1 MNNKSELNTIL
12 CKEGFLIQK
21 KDTDNKTLI
30 DIKNELTVEPVQ
42 ACKFLT
48 KKPLKFKVYQEN
60 EDYLCIPKYYGLTKF
75 GDPKIN
81 KELKGDKV
89 DLKFNSQLRPKQ
101 IEIIDKIIPHLD
113 NYDGGVLCL
122 PCGYGKCLAYDT
134 EILMYDGTIK
144 KVQDINVNDLI
155 MGDDSTHRTVLS
167 LGRGK
172 EDMYNIIDNYGYKYT
187 VNKSHILSLY
197 DHVNNMVI
205 NMTVNEYLKNPNA
218 MKLKGYRVPINFQT
232 NKLSIEP
239 YIFGSNLLDNYNHI
253 PYNYK
258 INSIRNRLLLFFGI
272 FDRYGFMN
280 YYNNTY
286 ELECVHDILSNDI
299 IFLARSVGFTAYKKN
314 NIIAVIFTNLY
325 DNYYNAYDIRVEYA
339 GINNYYGFEI
349 DYNRLFVL
357 GDFTVTHNTILSLYI
372 ASHYSLKTLVIVHK
386 TFLLNQWKERAEEFT
401 NATVGIIQQNKV
413 DIEGKQIVIG
423 MLQSIAKDK
432 YDTSIFKDF
441 GLVIFDE
448 AHHAPSKYFS
458 QALPIISCKKTL
470 GLSATPKRSDKL
482 EKILYW
488 YFGNIMYK
496 LDNVTNDK
504 VLVNIYNY
512 KLEHEKFR
520 EFKLRNGEINR
531 AKTINKLTTIG
542 RRNKF
547 IINII
552 REVIEPKRKIIV
564 LSDRV
569 EHLKLLKERLEKYNT
584 EDNIIITSFY
594 IGGMK
599 IEKLKKSEE
608 AQVIFATY
616 SMAAEALDIPELN
629 TLFMVTP
636 RREIEQA
643 VGRILRKIDPLTR
656 PIIYDFIDQLPSFI
670 NQGRHRKQFY
680 KKLDFE
686 QNIINV
692 DDNKIVNQ
700 EDSEEK
706 NNNDCDKKSQYDFI
720 D

>member
-1 MNNKSELNTIL
+1 MNTLLS
-12 CKEGFLIQK
+12 KEGYLIQK
-21 KDTDNKTLI
+21 KGTDIKLLN

-48 KKPLKFKVYQEN
+48 KKPEKIKVYQEN
-60 EDYLCIPKYYGLTKF
+60 EDYLCIPKYYGINKF
-75 GDPKIN
+75 GPPKIN
-81 KELKGDKV
+81 KEVAGEKV
-89 DLKFNSQLRPKQ
+89 ELKFNSELRAKQ
-101 IEIIDKIIPHLD
+101 IEIIDKIIPHMD
-113 NYDGGVLCL
+113 NNDGGVLCL
-122 PCGYGKCLAYDT
+122 PCGYGKCLARDT
-134 EILMYDGTIK
+134 EILMYNGLIK
-144 KVQDINVNDLI
+144 KVQDINVNDFI
-155 MGDDSTHRTVLS
+155 MGDDSTYRKVLS

-172 EDMYNIIDNYGYKYT
+172 EEMYNIIDNYGSKYT

-197 DHVNNMVI
+197 DYVNN
-205 NMTVNEYLKNPNA
+205 TVVNISVTDYLKNPN
-218 MKLKGYRVPINFQT
+218 KNLKGYRVPIDFHSD
-232 NKLSIEP
+232 KVDESP
-239 YIFGSNLLDNYNHI
+239 YSFGSKLFDNYLYI
-253 PYNYK
+253 PLNYK
-258 INSIRNRLLLFFGI
+258 INSVRSRLLLFFGI
-272 FDRYGFMN
+272 FDKYGFMN
-280 YYNNTY
+280 YSNNSY
-286 ELECVHDILSNDI
+286 ELECNDDNLMNDI
-299 IFLARSVGFTAYKKN
+299 IFLSRSIGFTAYKKN
-314 NIIAVIFTNLY
+314 NIICVIINNLY
-325 DNYYNAYDIRVEYA
+325 DNYYNVYDITIEYA
-339 GINNYYGFEI
+339 GIDDYYGFMI
-349 DYNRLFVL
+349 DGNRLFVL
-357 GDFTVTHNTILSLYI
+357 GDFTVTHNTIISLYI
-372 ASHYSLKTLVIVHK
+372 AAHYQLKTLVIVHK

-401 NATVGIIQQNKV
+401 NAKVGIIQQNKI

-520 EFKLRNGEINR
+520 EYKLRTGDINR

-547 IINII
+547 IINLIKEI
-552 REVIEPKRKIIV
+552 IEPKRKIIV

-569 EHLKLLKERLEKYNT
+569 EHLKLLNERLEKFNT
-584 EDNIIITSFY
+584 DDNFITTSFY

-599 IEKLKKSEE
+599 MDKLKKSEE

-643 VGRILRKIDPLTR
+643 VGRILRKIDPSTR
-656 PIIYDFIDQLPSFI
+656 PIIYDVIDMMPSFI
-670 NQGRHRKQFY
+670 NQGKHRKQFY

-692 DDNKIVNQ
+692 DNNEIIINKDEIIDEN
-700 EDSEEK
+700 E
-706 NNNDCDKKSQYDFI
+706 NIQYNFI

>member
-1 MNNKSELNTIL
+1 MNTIL
-12 CKEGFLIQK
+12 SKEGYLIPK
-21 KDTDNKTLI
+21 NEI
-30 DIKNELTVEPVQ
+30 DKSVIENIKNNLTVEPVQ

-48 KKPLKFKVYQEN
+48 KRPDKFKVYQEN
-60 EDYLCIPKYYGLTKF
+60 KEFISIPKYYGVEHY
-75 GDPKIN
+75 GPPKIN
-81 KELKGDKV
+81 KEIIGKKV
-89 DLKFNSQLRPKQ
+89 NLKFNSNLRPKQ
-101 IEIIDKIIPHLD
+101 IEIIDKIIPHMD
-113 NYDGGVLCL
+113 KYDGGVLCL
-122 PCGYGKCLAYDT
+122 PCGYGKCLAYNT
-134 EILMYDGTIK
+134 EILMYDGTLK

-155 MGDDSTHRTVLS
+155 MGNDSIHRTVLS
-167 LGRGK
+167 LGQGR
-172 EDMYNIIDNYGYKYT
+172 EHMYNIIDNYGNKYT

-197 DHVNNMVI
+197 DHVNNQVI
-205 NMTVNEYLKNPNA
+205 NMTVTDYLNNPLA
-218 MKLKGYRVPINFQT
+218 KKLKGYRVPINFQT
-232 NKLSIEP
+232 NKIDIEP
-239 YIFGSNLLDNYNHI
+239 YTFGTNLLDNYNHI
-253 PYNYK
+253 PHNYK
-258 INSIRNRLLLFFGI
+258 INSIRNRLLLLFGI
-272 FDRYGFMN
+272 FDRHGFTN
-280 YYNNTY
+280 YNNII
-286 ELECVHDILSNDI
+286 ELECKNTTLVNDI
-299 IFLARSVGFTAYKKN
+299 IFVSRSVGFTANIIN
-314 NIIAVIFTNLY
+314 NILTVIINNLY
-325 DNYYNAYDIRVEYA
+325 DNYYNAYDITVEYA
-339 GINNYYGFEI
+339 GIDNYYGFMI
-349 DYNRLFVL
+349 DNNRLFVL
-357 GDFTVTHNTILSLYI
+357 GDFTVTHNTILSLYV
-372 ASHYSLKTLVIVHK
+372 AAHYSLKTLVIVHK

-401 NATVGIIQQNKV
+401 NANVGIIQQDKI
-413 DIEGKQIVIG
+413 DIDEKQIVIG

-432 YDTSIFKDF
+432 YDQDIFKDF

-496 LDNVTNDK
+496 LDNITNDK
-504 VLVNIYNY
+504 VLVNIYQY
-512 KLEHEKFR
+512 KLDHEKFR
-520 EFKLRNGEINR
+520 EYKLRNGEINR
-531 AKTINKLTTIG
+531 AKTINKIITIG

-547 IINII
+547 IINVI
-552 REVIEPKRKIIV
+552 REMIEPKRKIII

-569 EHLKLLKERLEKYNT
+569 DHLKLLKERLEKYNT
-584 EDNIIITSFY
+584 NDSIITTSFY

-599 IEKLKKSEE
+599 MEKLKISEE

-656 PIIYDFIDQLPSFI
+656 PIIYDFIDQLPTFI
-670 NQGRHRKQFY
+670 NQGQYRKQFY

-692 DDNKIVNQ
+692 DNNEIIN
-700 EDSEEK
+700 
-706 NNNDCDKKSQYDFI
+706 NNNDNNDTEQIQYQFI

>member
-1 MNNKSELNTIL
+1 MNTIL
-12 CKEGFLIQK
+12 SKEGYLIPK
-21 KDTDNKTLI
+21 NEIDKSMI
-30 DIKNELTVEPVQ
+30 EDIKNNLTVEPAQ

-48 KKPLKFKVYQEN
+48 KKPEKFKVYQEN
-60 EDYLCIPKYYGLTKF
+60 KEFLCIPKYYGIENF
-75 GDPKIN
+75 GPPKIN
-81 KELKGDKV
+81 KETIGQKV
-89 DLKFNSQLRPKQ
+89 DLKFNSKLRPTQ
-101 IEIIDKIIPHLD
+101 IEIIDKVIPHID
-113 NYDGGVLCL
+113 KYDGGVLCL

-134 EILMYDGTIK
+134 EILMYDGTVK
-144 KVQDINVNDLI
+144 KVQDVNVNDML

-167 LGRGK
+167 LGRGR
-172 EDMYNIIDNYGYKYT
+172 EEMYNIIDNYGNKYT

-197 DHVNNMVI
+197 DVVTNNVI
-205 NMTVNEYLKNPNA
+205 NMTVTDYLKNPNA
-218 MKLKGYRVPINFQT
+218 KKLKGYRVPINFQT
-232 NKLSIEP
+232 NKIDIEP
-239 YIFGSNLLDNYNHI
+239 YNFGTNLLDDYNHI
-253 PYNYK
+253 PHNYK
-258 INSIRNRLLLFFGI
+258 INSIRNRLLLLFGI
-272 FDRYGFMN
+272 FDRYGFTN
-280 YYNNTY
+280 YSNNTM
-286 ELECVHDILSNDI
+286 ELECENKNLLNDI
-299 IFLARSVGFTAYKKN
+299 IFVSRSVGFTANIIN
-314 NIIAVIFTNLY
+314 NILTININNLD
-325 DNYYNAYDIRVEYA
+325 DNFYNAYAITVEYA
-339 GINNYYGFEI
+339 GFDNYYGFMI

-357 GDFTVTHNTILSLYI
+357 GDFTVTHNTILSLYV
-372 ASHYSLKTLVIVHK
+372 AAHYQIKTLVIVHK

-401 NATVGIIQQNKV
+401 NAHVGIIQQNKIE
-413 DIEGKQIVIG
+413 IEGKQIVIG

-432 YDTSIFKDF
+432 YDQDIFKDF

-504 VLVNIYNY
+504 VLVNIYQY
-512 KLEHEKFR
+512 KLDHEKFR
-520 EFKLRNGEINR
+520 EYKLRNGEINR
-531 AKTINKLTTIG
+531 AKTINKIITIG

-552 REVIEPKRKIIV
+552 REMIEPKRKIII

-584 EDNIIITSFY
+584 EDKIITTSFY

-599 IEKLKKSEE
+599 MEKLKLSEE

-656 PIIYDFIDQLPSFI
+656 PIIYDFIDMMPSFI
-670 NQGRHRKQFY
+670 NQGRYRKQFY

-692 DDNKIVNQ
+692 ENNEIINNVENDNEHNEQI
-700 EDSEEK
+700 
-706 NNNDCDKKSQYDFI
+706 QYHFI